1 MSFITSWMFCFIQT
15 DELMWETDVW
25 IIKHKFSWYIVCL
38 CLCWKPW
45 GLICACAD
53 LSQEFGN
60 WSYKVSCC
68 CSLQELLHPP
78 LGVMAHVVAV
88 VDDQHVHHRR
98 VLQPREQLRSQQE
111 VLGAGLLVGGP
122 DHHVHQQSY
131 PNYQPTWQDVLTS
144 SSKTRFSL
152 AASIPWLISS
162 TQRKGTVVNCWRA
175 SMYKAVATLL
185 SPPDYGSS
193 CLVSLTKY
201 FVILY
206 LVVGGQPLQGLS
218 VPVLHHDV
226 HTIVFEVI
234 LKLALVQD
242 HLKND
247 KRS

>member
-1 MSFITSWMFCFIQT
+1 MISGSQIFLIYSVS
-15 DELMWETDVW
+15 LSSLETIRID
-25 IIKHKFSWYIVCL
+25 
-38 CLCWKPW
+38 LCWPFT
-45 GLICACAD
+45 GVLQLVIQSFMLLLFARTLPSSTGSD
-53 LSQEFGN
+53 GT
-60 WSYKVSCC
+60 CC
-68 CSLQELLHPP
+68 CRCWRSTRSSSASTPTQGAASESARSTERWSPS
-78 LGVMAHVVAV
+78 
-88 VDDQHVHHRR
+88 RR
-98 VLQPREQLRSQQE
+98 SRSSR
-111 VLGAGLLVGGP
+111 
-122 DHHVHQQSY
+122 DQQSY

-175 SMYKAVATLL
+175 SMYNAVATLL

-193 CLVSLTKY
+193 CLVSLPKY

-206 LVVGGQPLQGLS
+206 LVVGSQPLQGLP